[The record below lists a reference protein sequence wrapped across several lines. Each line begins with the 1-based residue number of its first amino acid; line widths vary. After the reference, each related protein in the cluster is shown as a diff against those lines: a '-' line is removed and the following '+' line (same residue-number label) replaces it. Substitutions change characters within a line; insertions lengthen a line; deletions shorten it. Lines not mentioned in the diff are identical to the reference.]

1 VHLFWSLSLLAAGAS
16 TLIAIVAWGIS
27 RAPGWQD
34 MRAFA
39 AVAATAAAY
48 AACDL
53 LELPGAPAAR
63 ILALNQ
69 GQCALAA
76 VHVLA
81 WSRYTALRLGPCPFP
96 RLHHFSHLALPAI
109 ALISLVPGLVLTGAV
124 RLRQM
129 AWLGERYFD
138 APTTP
143 LGDLLLAGVL
153 AQLVAVT
160 VRFAVAWQRGVR
172 HAAAHAVALAA
183 MILMGLNDLLSAAG
197 VVETPYVVQ
206 FAFLGPVVAVA
217 LALSARFLADAAAL
231 ARLRGELE
239 TLLAERTRALGEAK
253 EALVR
258 AEKLAALGRLASGVA
273 HEVNNPAAAVAANLT
288 WLSEGVARGAP
299 PRELQE
305 CIEESRAACRRIS
318 SVARELLDAGRLA
331 STPGLVREVH
341 VARAAR
347 AAAATALRRCGAR
360 VRVDVEVPDG
370 LLARAGEELL
380 VQVLVNLVVNGI
392 QAIPA
397 ERPGRVVIRGRRDA
411 GRAILTVEDDGTGM
425 APETLARV
433 FEPFFT
439 TKAPGTGT
447 GLGLAVARGLAASF
461 GADLRL
467 ESEPG
472 RGTRATLDL
481 AEAPLPEATQV
492 LLPAP
497 GSVTGSARRRLLLV
511 DDDAGVRSS
520 LRRLLGTRWEVT
532 AAGGVDEALALVAS
546 QRFDLLL
553 LDVMMP
559 DGGGERLYRHV
570 RAVDPDLARR
580 VVFYTGAVLDHATR
594 DFLLGQ
600 PQPVLEKPLDL
611 SAFSQAARRLGGTVG
626 HA

>member
-1 VHLFWSLSLLAAGAS
+1 VNLFWSLSLLAAGVSA
-16 TLIAIVAWGIS
+16 LIAGVAWGIS

-39 AVAATAAAY
+39 AVAGTAAAY

-53 LELPGAPAAR
+53 LEVPGASAVR
-63 ILALNQ
+63 ILALNHVQ
-69 GQCALAA
+69 AGLTA

-81 WSRYTALRLGPCPFP
+81 WSRYATLRLGPCPFP
-96 RLHHFSHLALPAI
+96 RLHRMSHLALPVI
-109 ALISLVPGLVLTGAV
+109 AVASLVPGLVLTGTP
-124 RLRQM
+124 RLRHA
-129 AWLGERYFD
+129 AWLGETFQD
-138 APTTP
+138 VPITP
-143 LGDLLLAGVL
+143 LGGLLLLGVA

-160 VRFAVAWQRGVR
+160 VRFAVAWRRGVR
-172 HAAAHAVALAA
+172 HAAAHALALGV
-183 MILMGLNDLLSAAG
+183 MILVGVNDLLSAASLID
-197 VVETPYVVQ
+197 TPYVVQ

-217 LALSARFLADAAAL
+217 LALSARFLGDAAAL

-239 TLLAERTRALGEAK
+239 VMLADRTRALGETR
-253 EALVR
+253 EALER
-258 AEKLAALGRLASGVA
+258 SEKLAALGRLASGVA

-288 WLSEGVARGAP
+288 WLAEGVARGAP

-318 SVARELLDAGRLA
+318 SVARELLDAGRLS
-331 STPGLVREVH
+331 STPGLVRDVS
-341 VARAAR
+341 VARVAR
-347 AAAATALRRCGAR
+347 AAAANALRRCGGR
-360 VRVDVEVPDG
+360 VRVDVEVPDL

-380 VQVLVNLVVNGI
+380 VQVLVNLVVNAI

-397 ERPGRVVIRGRRDA
+397 DRDGRVVIRGRRDA
-411 GRAILTVEDDGTGM
+411 GRVVITVEDNGSGM
-425 APETLARV
+425 TPETLARV

-472 RGTRATLDL
+472 RGTRATVDL
-481 AEAPLPEATQV
+481 AEAVIAESAQALPSPQ
-492 LLPAP
+492 PSP
-497 GSVTGSARRRLLLV
+497 GGGRRRLLLV

-520 LRRLLGTRWEVT
+520 LRRLLGTRWDVT
-532 AAGGVDEALALVAS
+532 VAGGVDEALALVAS

-559 DGGGERLYRHV
+559 EGGGERLYRHV
-570 RAVDPDLARR
+570 RAVDPELARR